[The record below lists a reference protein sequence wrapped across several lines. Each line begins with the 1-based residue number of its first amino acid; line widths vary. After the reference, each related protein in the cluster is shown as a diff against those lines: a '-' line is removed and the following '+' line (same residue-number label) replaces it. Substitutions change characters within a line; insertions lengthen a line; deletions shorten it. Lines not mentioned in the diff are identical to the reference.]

1 MNELTPPS
9 THDLLRDLDVNVFSS
24 VKSKNIDHFLSYK
37 EKKIEVYFQLS
48 NLYSLLTAESYQSF
62 SKNKEYLDKLS
73 LKDKQK
79 ELKEMSKKA
88 KRFFKKA
95 DAKLKSKFHS
105 SLYFYRDILI
115 HKKRYYKIEDFN
127 AIVNFIVQENLL
139 VPTIKP
145 LPVINMTEVDSY
157 VLEVI
162 E

>member
-1 MNELTPPS
+1 MNEIKTPS
-9 THDLLRDLDVNVFSS
+9 TYEILRDIEANVFISY
-24 VKSKNIDHFLSYK
+24 KKKEANLFLSNNEK
-37 EKKIEVYFQLS
+37 EIRVCFHLS
-48 NLYSLLTAESYQSF
+48 NLYRLLTAESYQSF
-62 SKNKEYLDKLS
+62 SKNKENFDKLS
-73 LKDKQK
+73 QK
-79 ELKEMSKKA
+79 EKQLKEMSKKA
-88 KRFFKKA
+88 KRFCKKA
-95 DAKLKSKFHS
+95 DAKLKSKFRS

-157 VLEVI
+157 VLKVI

>member
-1 MNELTPPS
+1 MNELRTPS
-9 THDLLRDLDVNVFSS
+9 THELLRDLEVSVFSS
-24 VKSKNIDHFLSYK
+24 VKSKEFDHFSTYK

-62 SKNKEYLDKLS
+62 SQNKEYLDKLS

-88 KRFFKKA
+88 KRFCKKA

>member
-1 MNELTPPS
+1 MNEIKIPS
-9 THDLLRDLDVNVFSS
+9 THEILRDIEASFFISYKKKEANL
-24 VKSKNIDHFLSYK
+24 FLSNNEK
-37 EKKIEVYFQLS
+37 EISVCFHLS
-48 NLYSLLTAESYQSF
+48 NLYRLLTAESYQSF
-62 SKNKEYLDKLS
+62 SKYKENFDKLS
-73 LKDKQK
+73 QK
-79 ELKEMSKKA
+79 EKQLKEMSKKA
-88 KRFFKKA
+88 KRFCKKA

-127 AIVNFIVQENLL
+127 AIVDFIVQENLL

-145 LPVINMTEVDSY
+145 LPVINLTEVDSY

>member
-1 MNELTPPS
+1 MNEIKIPS
-9 THDLLRDLDVNVFSS
+9 THEILRDIEANVFISY
-24 VKSKNIDHFLSYK
+24 KKKEANLFLSNNEK
-37 EKKIEVYFQLS
+37 EISVCFHLS
-48 NLYSLLTAESYQSF
+48 NLYRLLTAESYQSF
-62 SKNKEYLDKLS
+62 SKYKENFDKLS
-73 LKDKQK
+73 QK
-79 ELKEMSKKA
+79 EKQLKEMSKKA
-88 KRFFKKA
+88 KRFCKKG

-127 AIVNFIVQENLL
+127 AIVDFIVQENLL

-145 LPVINMTEVDSY
+145 LPVINLTEVDSY

>member
-1 MNELTPPS
+1 
-9 THDLLRDLDVNVFSS
+9 
-24 VKSKNIDHFLSYK
+24 
-37 EKKIEVYFQLS
+37 
-48 NLYSLLTAESYQSF
+48 
-62 SKNKEYLDKLS
+62 
-73 LKDKQK
+73 
-79 ELKEMSKKA
+79 MSKKA
-88 KRFFKKA
+88 KRFCKKA

>member
-1 MNELTPPS
+1 MNEIKIPS
-9 THDLLRDLDVNVFSS
+9 THEILRDIEANVF
-24 VKSKNIDHFLSYK
+24 ISYK
-37 EKKIEVYFQLS
+37 EKEANPYFLSNNEKEIRVCFHLS
-48 NLYSLLTAESYQSF
+48 NLYRLLTAESYQSF
-62 SKNKEYLDKLS
+62 SKYKENFDKLS
-73 LKDKQK
+73 QK
-79 ELKEMSKKA
+79 EKQLKEMSKKA
-88 KRFFKKA
+88 KRFCKKA

-127 AIVNFIVQENLL
+127 AIVDFIVQENLL

-145 LPVINMTEVDSY
+145 LPVINLTEVDSY